1 MTNDFEKHF
10 FYKKILLDKSEC
22 KIWKKLEN
30 GCYIG
35 TLGYSEENVKILYEL
50 LKSFAEQYGELITME
65 SASEELALYQERGK
79 LFIYF
84 DEQMNPVSM
93 NGITY
98 NEKNDSVLFA
108 SPDNR
113 KLNNIYFYGLST
125 LHSYRGK
132 GACSTLVSFV
142 KEYAIYN
149 CFDFIYAR
157 TDLVGSNSEGIM
169 KKAGMEI
176 CKENGD
182 IIAEWVDVTDTKG
195 DYRMHLWI
203 PLKEGLYLVAKDGA
217 QFADGN
223 SRKLIGSKVLKEAKK

>member
-1 MTNDFEKHF
+1 MKNDLEKYL
-10 FYKKILLDKSEC
+10 FYKEIFLDKSNF

-35 TLGYSEENVKILYEL
+35 TLGYSLENVKVLYEL
-50 LKSFAEQYGELITME
+50 LKSFAEQYGEVITME
-65 SASEELALYQERGK
+65 SAAQELALYQERGK

-108 SPDNR
+108 STDNR

-125 LHSYRGK
+125 LHHYRNK
-132 GACSTLVSFV
+132 GACSALVNFV

-149 CFDFIYAR
+149 DFDFIYAR
-157 TDLVGSNSEGIM
+157 TDLIGSNSEGIM

-176 CKENGD
+176 CKDNDD
-182 IIAEWVDVTDTKG
+182 IIVEWVKVTPEKG

-203 PLKEGLYLVAKDGA
+203 PLKKGLYLEAKDGA
-217 QFADGN
+217 QFADAN
-223 SRKLIGSKVLKEAKK
+223 SRKLVGNKVLEY

>member
-1 MTNDFEKHF
+1 MENDFKKD
-10 FYKKILLDKSEC
+10 FYKSILQDKSKF

-35 TLGYSEENVKILYEL
+35 TLGYSFENIKILYEL
-50 LKSFAEQYGELITME
+50 LKSFAEQYGEIITME
-65 SASEELALYQERGK
+65 SASKELALYQERGK

-84 DEQMNPVSM
+84 DENMNPVSM

-98 NEKNDSVLFA
+98 NEQNDTVLFA

-125 LHSYRGK
+125 LHSYRNK
-132 GACSTLVSFV
+132 GACSALVNFV

-149 CFDFIYAR
+149 NFDFIYAR
-157 TDLVGSNSEGIM
+157 TDLIGSNSEGIM

-176 CKENGD
+176 CKENNA
-182 IIAEWVDVTDTKG
+182 IIVEWVDVTDTQG

-217 QFADGN
+217 QFADPN
-223 SRKLIGSKVLKEAKK
+223 ARKIIGSKVLKQD